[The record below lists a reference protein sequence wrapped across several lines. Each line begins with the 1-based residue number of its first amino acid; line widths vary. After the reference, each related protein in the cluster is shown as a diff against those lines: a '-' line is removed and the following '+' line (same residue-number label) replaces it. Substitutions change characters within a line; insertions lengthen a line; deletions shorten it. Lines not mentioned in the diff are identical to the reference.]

1 MSCESVCRLL
11 PAYGDNE
18 LGIES
23 ALEVER
29 HLRKCASCHAVL
41 ERQRAFAAS
50 VGRLYPR
57 APLPPGLEERVQS
70 ALGSG
75 ATRRPWLNVL
85 ALAASAVLVL
95 AGLWRLT
102 RASTSG
108 VPATVLAATTVHR
121 SADREQ
127 LSLAI
132 NTADA
137 AAVNT
142 WLAGALPF
150 RVDTPVRKTADIAL
164 QGAAT
169 VDLAGERAGYVEY
182 RHQGQPIS
190 LFLLPPRAWPAS
202 GRLIHFRGIDFR
214 LFRVNDLNV
223 IVWNH
228 PPLSYMLVSKLEAHG
243 ARACAVCHSSA
254 TEAALLRFADKGEI

>member
-1 MSCESVCRLL
+1 MSCESVRPLL

-18 LGIES
+18 LGVES
-23 ALEVER
+23 ALAVER
-29 HLRKCASCHAVL
+29 HVRECASCRVLL
-41 ERQRAFAAS
+41 ERQRGFAAS

-57 APLPPGLEERVQS
+57 APLPPGLDERVQS
-70 ALGSG
+70 ALRSG

-102 RASTSG
+102 RPSAAA
-108 VPATVLAATTVHR
+108 VPARVLAAAEIHR
-121 SADREQ
+121 SADRRQ

-132 NTADA
+132 HSADV

-142 WLAGALPF
+142 WLAHALPF
-150 RVDTPVRKTADIAL
+150 RVDAPVQKTEDIAL

-169 VDLAGERAGYVEY
+169 VDLAGERVGYVEY
-182 RHQGQPIS
+182 RHEGQPIS

-202 GRLIHFRGIDFR
+202 GRLVRFHDIDFQ
-214 LFRVNDLNV
+214 LFQINDLNV

-228 PPLSYMLVSKLEAHG
+228 PPLSYVLVSKLEAHG
-243 ARACAVCHSSA
+243 ARACAVCHSST
-254 TEAALLRFADKGEI
+254 TEAALLRFADNGEI